1 MPLSPSPKTHNE
13 RRFLN
18 KLAMSR
24 EAIQVHI
31 VIGTSSKTPRVCD
44 PILAYE
50 KITKGPTTK
59 GSQRNKVHK
68 GIIRQLSLG
77 KRTIKH

>member
-1 MPLSPSPKTHNE
+1 MPLSPSPKTHYE

-44 PILAYE
+44 PILTRE

-59 GSQRNKVHK
+59 ESQRTKVHK
-68 GIIRQLSLG
+68 GIISQLSLG